1 MTQHNKEMLVGK
13 IHELEAKLQPFGLKK
28 IQSINYEVN
37 SCYEHGKWVAEVEEM
52 KFIVENQEGETDEI
66 DDFQFLTSFLDME
79 QEQIDDFEE
88 VADELQDE
96 YYYTI
101 MRIVE
106 KMQNK
111 SMSTDDLILLHHLRR
126 TEEESI
132 SFVS

>member
-1 MTQHNKEMLVGK
+1 MSQNNKEMLLEK
-13 IHELEAKLQPFGLKK
+13 INELEAKLQPFGLKR
-28 IQSINYEVN
+28 IQKINYEVD
-37 SCYEHGKWVAEVEEM
+37 SRYEHGEWVAEVEEM
-52 KFIVENQEGETDEI
+52 KFVVENQEGQTDEI
-66 DDFQFLTSFLDME
+66 DEFQFLTSFLDME

-106 KMQNK
+106 KMQNE
-111 SMSTDDLILLHHLRR
+111 SMSAEDLMLLNHLRR